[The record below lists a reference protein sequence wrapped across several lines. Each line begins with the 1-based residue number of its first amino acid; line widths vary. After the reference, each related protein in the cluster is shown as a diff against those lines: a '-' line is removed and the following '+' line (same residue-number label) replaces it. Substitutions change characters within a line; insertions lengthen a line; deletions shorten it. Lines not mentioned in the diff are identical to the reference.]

1 MEFLYALYVLLF
13 IVSVT
18 IVVLLIRFLWM
29 VPNELRDIANV
40 ARLIYYSDNESDDD
54 DDDDI

>member
-1 MEFLYALYVLLF
+1 MEFLYALYALGF

-18 IVVLLIRFLWM
+18 IIVLLIRFLWM

-40 ARLIYYSDNESDDD
+40 ARLIYNSENESDDD
-54 DDDDI
+54 DI

>member
-40 ARLIYYSDNESDDD
+40 ARLIYYSENESDDD
-54 DDDDI
+54 DDI